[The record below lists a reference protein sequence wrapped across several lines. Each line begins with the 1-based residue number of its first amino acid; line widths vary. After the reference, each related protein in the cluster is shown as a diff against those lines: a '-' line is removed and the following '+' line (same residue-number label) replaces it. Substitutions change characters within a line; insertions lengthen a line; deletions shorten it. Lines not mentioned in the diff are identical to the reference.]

1 MLLMYNFHLIIL
13 LLVLLIDFLLILL
26 CSLLLERREKDSMSN
41 WEGKSVGYNSSTK
54 VCIYY

>member
-26 CSLLLERREKDSMSN
+26 CSLLLGRRERMARTI
-41 WEGKSVGYNSSTK
+41 GRMYG
-54 VCIYY
+54 